1 MSLLD
6 TPLPASIQAQRSTRL
21 AFLMAGFAGAAWA
34 PIIPYVKLR
43 CALTDAHLGL
53 LLLCL
58 GMGSIIAMPVSGT
71 LAGRVGC
78 RWIIAIST
86 LAVCCVLPVLAS
98 SGSVAVL
105 AVALTIFG
113 AGIGSIDCV
122 INVQA
127 ILVERAC
134 QRTMMSGF
142 HGLFSVGGLCGA
154 TGVSTLLGLG
164 LSAAAACSV
173 VSVLLLLGGI
183 AVLPGLL
190 NGRTGSSEGPPL
202 AMPHGVV
209 LAIGVMCFIV
219 FLTEG
224 AAIDWSAV
232 FLTTVRHVNVRYTGL
247 GYVAFACTMT
257 VGRLMG
263 DHLVR
268 RVPGRILVTAGSLLA
283 ATGMLLI
290 ATVPVW
296 QLTLLGYALVGAGC
310 ANIVPVLYS
319 TVGRQTLMPEHLAVS
334 AVTTLGYAGILIGPA
349 ALGLIAQLASLPF
362 ALGTVGILLIA
373 VALSGLLL
381 PRALIN
387 GVDQD

>member
-1 MSLLD
+1 MSLFD

-58 GMGSIIAMPVSGT
+58 GMGSIIAMPVSGA

-98 SGSVAVL
+98 SSSVAVL
-105 AVALTIFG
+105 AVALTLFG
-113 AGIGSIDCV
+113 AGIGSVDCV

-164 LSAAAACSV
+164 LSPAAACSV
-173 VSVLLLLGGI
+173 VSALLLLGGI

-190 NGRTGSSEGPPL
+190 NGRTGSAEGPPL

-232 FLTTVRHVNVRYTGL
+232 FLATVRHVNVRYTGL

-268 RVPGRILVTAGSLLA
+268 RVPGRILVTTGSLLA
-283 ATGMLLI
+283 ASGMLLI

-296 QLTLLGYALVGAGC
+296 QLTLLGYAMVGAGC

-362 ALGTVGILLIA
+362 ALGTIGILLIA

>member
-1 MSLLD
+1 M
-6 TPLPASIQAQRSTRL
+6 
-21 AFLMAGFAGAAWA
+21 
-34 PIIPYVKLR
+34 
-43 CALTDAHLGL
+43 
-53 LLLCL
+53 
-58 GMGSIIAMPVSGT
+58 
-71 LAGRVGC
+71 
-78 RWIIAIST
+78 
-86 LAVCCVLPVLAS
+86 
-98 SGSVAVL
+98 
-105 AVALTIFG
+105 
-113 AGIGSIDCV
+113 
-122 INVQA
+122 
-127 ILVERAC
+127 
-134 QRTMMSGF
+134 
-142 HGLFSVGGLCGA
+142 
-154 TGVSTLLGLG
+154 
-164 LSAAAACSV
+164 

-190 NGRTGSSEGPPL
+190 NGRTGSAEGPPL

-232 FLTTVRHVNVRYTGL
+232 FLATVRHVNVRYTGL

-257 VGRLMG
+257 IGRLMG

-283 ATGMLLI
+283 ASGMLLI

-362 ALGTVGILLIA
+362 ALGTIGILLIA